1 MHQVSNLVHIQ
12 TIMLGKQQNDLLS
25 RRVAQGMKQ
34 TFASAKG
41 LGHVIKGPGFLG
53 HDTLYVDW
61 LNLIDGYYHS
71 HHSLIIVGETRGI
84 RISNLA

>member
-12 TIMLGKQQNDLLS
+12 SIMLGKQQNDLLS

-53 HDTLYVDW
+53 HDALYVDW
-61 LNLIDGYYHS
+61 LNLVDGFYHS
-71 HHSLIIVGETRGI
+71 HRSLTKVGDPGVI
-84 RISNLA
+84 RTSHPA